1 MEISDILRKE
11 PGVRSNKIV
20 EKIWGREHF
29 IVFRDGLVGKIM
41 DLKENYGSSLH
52 AHLKEKFESFYMLS
66 GKMLVRLVDTSSGA
80 SKWMI
85 MKPGDI
91 LDIEMGMPHQFIG
104 LEDSRFVEF
113 AICKGGGTGELD
125 SYRFSQSREYSTE
138 ELLELLKLAE

>member
-52 AHLKEKFESFYMLS
+52 AHLK
-66 GKMLVRLVDTSSGA
+66 
-80 SKWMI
+80 
-85 MKPGDI
+85 
-91 LDIEMGMPHQFIG
+91 
-104 LEDSRFVEF
+104 
-113 AICKGGGTGELD
+113 
-125 SYRFSQSREYSTE
+125 
-138 ELLELLKLAE
+138 